1 MHKEIKFKDLM
12 LLFDELKKNGYS
24 IEEIAEIPIWIG
36 DDERLD
42 IHPASFCKSF
52 NEIVDKDVI
61 DYIKHNYIKID
72 IEDIILIR

>member
-52 NEIVDKDVI
+52 NEIIDKDVI
-61 DYIKHNYIKID
+61 DYIKRNYVKKNID
-72 IEDIILIR
+72 DIILIR